1 MVLGVVADGLD
12 ELVGACVE
20 GDHVLGGVILLF
32 SVLVHRVDGPVAGHD
47 RVRVDCDVAVVGGE
61 APAGEGLAL
70 DGRCLDACG
79 VGGELD
85 LVLGVVADGLDQL
98 VLGVVEGD
106 RVQSLIFRSR
116 SVLVHRVDGPVAG
129 HFCVRVDCDVA
140 VVGGEAPAG
149 EGLAFDGRCL
159 DAECVLGE
167 LCLVL
172 GVVADGLDE
181 LVGACVEGDGVLGV
195 VILCRGIRVRRVDG
209 DVREHLIGVLE
220 HGALGVSPAG
230 EGLALDGRCLDAE
243 CVLGEGGAFLPG
255 DSLDAVSVSG
265 VERHRGVF
273 FFSLR
278 GSCRILILGSIS
290 HCYCR
295 CQGGQSRYSCNAR
308 NNLFAKRHLGKPFL
322 SYVTS
327 CPKAMPSK
335 YRPEC
340 VEFPLIRIPKDHDSC
355 PLATFSRG

>member
-20 GDHVLGGVILLF
+20 GDHVLGGVIL
-32 SVLVHRVDGPVAGHD
+32 G
-47 RVRVDCDVAVVGGE
+47 
-61 APAGEGLAL
+61 
-70 DGRCLDACG
+70 
-79 VGGELD
+79 
-85 LVLGVVADGLDQL
+85 
-98 VLGVVEGD
+98 
-106 RVQSLIFRSR
+106 R
-116 SVLVHRVDGPVAG
+116 SVLVHGVHGPVAG

-159 DAECVLGE
+159 DAQCVLGE
-167 LCLVL
+167 LEVVLGVVAHGLDQLVL
-172 GVVADGLDE
+172 GVVEGDRVQSLIFRSRSVLVHGVHGPVAGHFCVRVDRNVAVVGGEAPAGEGLAFDGRCLDACGVGGELEVVLGVVAHGLDE
-181 LVGACVEGDGVLGV
+181 LVGAGVEGDGVLSV

-209 DVREHLIGVLE
+209 DVREHLLGFLE

-230 EGLALDGRCLDAE
+230 EGLALDGGCFGTRGEQGERGALWVADVLDKSAI
-243 CVLGEGGAFLPG
+243 CGI
-255 DSLDAVSVSG
+255 
-265 VERHRGVF
+265 ERDFDDRGVAL
-273 FFSLR
+273 SGHGRVLV
-278 GSCRILILGSIS
+278 LITFG
-290 HCYCR
+290 HCDCR
-295 CQGGQSRYSCNAR
+295 CQGSQSRYSCNAR

-322 SYVTS
+322 SYVTN

-340 VEFPLIRIPKDHDSC
+340 VEFPLIRIPKNYDSW

>member
-12 ELVGACVE
+12 EFVGACVE

-32 SVLVHRVDGPVAGHD
+32 SILVHRVHGPVAGHD
-47 RVRVDCDVAVVGGE
+47 RVRVDRNVAVVGGE
-61 APAGEGLAL
+61 APAGEGLAF
-70 DGRCLDACG
+70 DGRCLDAQR
-79 VGGELD
+79 VLGELG
-85 LVLGVVADGLDQL
+85 LVLGVVAHGLDQL

-129 HFCVRVDCDVA
+129 HDFIRVDRDVA

-159 DAECVLGE
+159 DAQCVLGE
-167 LCLVL
+167 LGLVL
-172 GVVADGLDE
+172 GVVAYGLDE

-195 VILCRGIRVRRVDG
+195 VILCRSIRVRRVHG
-209 DVREHLIGVLE
+209 NVREHLIGVLE
-220 HGALGVSPAG
+220 HGALGVSPTG
-230 EGLALDGRCLDAE
+230 EGLALNSRCRDACGEHGERGALLVADVLDR
-243 CVLGEGGAFLPG
+243 
-255 DSLDAVSVSG
+255 SAVCG
-265 VERHRGVF
+265 IERDFDDRGVAL
-273 FFSLR
+273 SGHGRVLV
-278 GSCRILILGSIS
+278 LITFG
-290 HCYCR
+290 HCDCR
-295 CQGGQSRYSCNAR
+295 CQGSQSRYSCNAR

-322 SYVTS
+322 SYVTN

-340 VEFPLIRIPKDHDSC
+340 VEFPLIRIPERYDSC
-355 PLATFSRG
+355 PLVTFLRG

>member
-1 MVLGVVADGLD
+1 M
-12 ELVGACVE
+12 
-20 GDHVLGGVILLF
+20 
-32 SVLVHRVDGPVAGHD
+32 
-47 RVRVDCDVAVVGGE
+47 
-61 APAGEGLAL
+61 
-70 DGRCLDACG
+70 
-79 VGGELD
+79 
-85 LVLGVVADGLDQL
+85 
-98 VLGVVEGD
+98 
-106 RVQSLIFRSR
+106 
-116 SVLVHRVDGPVAG
+116 
-129 HFCVRVDCDVA
+129 
-140 VVGGEAPAG
+140 
-149 EGLAFDGRCL
+149 
-159 DAECVLGE
+159 
-167 LCLVL
+167 VL

-195 VILCRGIRVRRVDG
+195 VILCRGIRVRRVYG

-308 NNLFAKRHLGKPFL
+308 NNLFAKRHFGKSFL

-355 PLATFSRG
+355 PLATF

>member
-20 GDHVLGGVILLF
+20 GDHVLGGVIL
-32 SVLVHRVDGPVAGHD
+32 G
-47 RVRVDCDVAVVGGE
+47 
-61 APAGEGLAL
+61 
-70 DGRCLDACG
+70 
-79 VGGELD
+79 
-85 LVLGVVADGLDQL
+85 
-98 VLGVVEGD
+98 
-106 RVQSLIFRSR
+106 R
-116 SVLVHRVDGPVAG
+116 SVLVHGVHGPVAG

-149 EGLAFDGRCL
+149 EGLAF
-159 DAECVLGE
+159 
-167 LCLVL
+167 
-172 GVVADGLDE
+172 
-181 LVGACVEGDGVLGV
+181 
-195 VILCRGIRVRRVDG
+195 
-209 DVREHLIGVLE
+209 
-220 HGALGVSPAG
+220 
-230 EGLALDGRCLDAE
+230 DGRCLDAE

-355 PLATFSRG
+355 PLATF

>member
-20 GDHVLGGVILLF
+20 GDHVLGGVILGRC
-32 SVLVHRVDGPVAGHD
+32 VLVHGVHCPVAGHFC
-47 RVRVDCDVAVVGGE
+47 VRVDCDVAVVGGE
-61 APAGEGLAL
+61 APAGEGLAF

-85 LVLGVVADGLDQL
+85 VVLVVVADGLDQL

-129 HFCVRVDCDVA
+129 HDRVRVDCDVA

-149 EGLAFDGRCL
+149 EGLAFDG
-159 DAECVLGE
+159 G
-167 LCLVL
+167 
-172 GVVADGLDE
+172 
-181 LVGACVEGDGVLGV
+181 
-195 VILCRGIRVRRVDG
+195 
-209 DVREHLIGVLE
+209 
-220 HGALGVSPAG
+220 
-230 EGLALDGRCLDAE
+230 CLDAE

-255 DSLDAVSVSG
+255 GSLDDVSVSG
-265 VERHRGVF
+265 VERHRGEF
-273 FFSLR
+273 FFSLS
-278 GSCRILILGSIS
+278 GSYRILILGSIS
-290 HCYCR
+290 HCDCR
-295 CQGGQSRYSCNAR
+295 CQGSQSRYSCNAR

-340 VEFPLIRIPKDHDSC
+340 VEFPLIRIPESHDSR
-355 PLATFSRG
+355 PLATFLRI